1 MSDSGSKG
9 FPLILFRNVR
19 NMPISPD
26 NERIVLILPRTL
38 GQAIRERQR
47 AAGDRK
53 KVGPFVREQLP
64 GWLRIDEQLDRL
76 TAIETKFERLID
88 ALDKGFEQ
96 VEVLAAGV
104 DALREELQ
112 LRRVDPECD
121 S

>member
-1 MSDSGSKG
+1 
-9 FPLILFRNVR
+9 
-19 NMPISPD
+19 MPISP
-26 NERIVLILPRTL
+26 NKERIVLILPRTL

-47 AAGDRK
+47 VTGDRK

-64 GWLRIDEQLDRL
+64 GWLRLDEQLDRL
-76 TAIETKFERLID
+76 TAIETKFDRLID

-96 VEVLAAGV
+96 VEGLAAGV

-112 LRRVDPECD
+112 LRRADPESD

>member
-1 MSDSGSKG
+1 
-9 FPLILFRNVR
+9 
-19 NMPISPD
+19 MPIAPD
-26 NERIVLILPRTL
+26 KQRIVLILPRPL
-38 GQAIRERQR
+38 VQAIRERQR
-47 AAGDRK
+47 VAGDRK

-76 TAIETKFERLID
+76 TAIETKFDRLID

-96 VEVLAAGV
+96 VEGLAAGV

-112 LRRVDPECD
+112 LRWADPESD